1 MMTIEQIKR
10 RLADSNL
17 SAVAE
22 KSGVHPA
29 TLYRMMAGDSPT
41 KPLYETVKTLSDY
54 LEGLEAN
61 NG

>member
-29 TLYRMMAGDSPT
+29 TLYRMMSDDSPT